1 MEPIILAYIGVAL
14 TLGLS
19 GVGSAIG
26 VTSTAKAAIGA
37 MKKNTDAFGSYL
49 VLCMP
54 PATNGLYGF
63 LGYFLVSPFLVS
75 GISIFQAAAIFGA
88 CAALGIVNLLS
99 AIMQGQS
106 SSNAIATIASGH
118 DVFGKSLMLIVFA
131 EFYAII
137 AVASLFM
144 VTLTL

>member
-14 TLGLS
+14 SIGLS

-26 VTSTAKAAIGA
+26 VTSTAKAAIGG
-37 MKKNTDAFGSYL
+37 MKKNTDAFGSYMI
-49 VLCMP
+49 LCMP

-63 LGYFLVSPFLVS
+63 LGYFLVSPYLIA
-75 GISIFQAAAIFGA
+75 GISMFQAAAIFGA
-88 CAALGIVNLLS
+88 CAALGLVNLLS

-106 SSNAIATIASGH
+106 ASNAIATISSGH
-118 DVFGKSLMLIVFA
+118 DVFGKSLILIVFA

-137 AVASLFM
+137 AVAALFL

>member
-1 MEPIILAYIGVAL
+1 MEPIILAYIGVAMSI
-14 TLGLS
+14 GLS
-19 GVGSAIG
+19 GIGSAIG
-26 VTSTAKAAIGA
+26 VTSTAKAAIGG
-37 MKKNTDAFGSYL
+37 MKKNSDAFGSYL

-63 LGYFLVSPFLVS
+63 LGFFLVS
-75 GISIFQAAAIFGA
+75 GYLVPGITMFQAAAIFGA
-88 CAALGIVNLLS
+88 CTALGIVNLLS

-106 SSNAIATIASGH
+106 ASNAIAAISSGH

-144 VTLTL
+144 VTATL